1 MRRFLATG
9 RRWVVVAV
17 LLLGVVVVLL
27 AVTSRLSGS
36 DESRLMQVQTE
47 AADSAVL
54 RGPAGPAGAAGAAG
68 ERGAAGAAAPVVVAQ
83 PVVVEKEVVR
93 EVAVEKVVTQE
104 AVARSVADAPAS
116 AAAPRLAAIQE
127 LAASDRQII
136 RNGTLVLMVAD
147 LEDAIGSIRELVAGI
162 PGAFFA
168 NSEIKPVRDR
178 RPSIVT
184 LRIPAAAF
192 DEAVADLK
200 ALAVEVLEEQT
211 RAEDVT
217 EAYTDLNIR
226 LRNLEA
232 AEEQFRVLFERAERV
247 QDILEI
253 QDRLQRV
260 RGEIERLRGQLNVLE
275 DRVALAT
282 VRVQLHPPP
291 DLSLEL
297 VPQGVPFVY
306 GESAFRLTYRNEG
319 SVRAKD
325 VDVTL
330 ALPQQA
336 AFVEARSNG
345 IYDPA
350 TRVVTWEISE
360 LHPSDQGTL
369 AAVLRFETAAR
380 VLTLDAEVHAGTPDA
395 DESNNAATA
404 KLTFE
409 PDLMLTV
416 LHAPSAVAQG
426 DTANLALLYGN
437 AGNGDAERVSIR
449 LSLPVG
455 VTFVSAIGGRYDAD
469 NRVIVWDLDRVRPHD
484 ENHIEAS
491 VRVDVE
497 SGRLPLVAVIAAAE
511 TERVTYNN
519 RADLSLAAL
528 PEDVSGRTV
537 WSPGQ
542 TFRDSLETL
551 GDVAR
556 GTVDLL
562 IWVGTFGVPLAV
574 IVGVVLGPIV
584 LIRRRRQR
592 AART

>member
-1 MRRFLATG
+1 M
-9 RRWVVVAV
+9 
-17 LLLGVVVVLL
+17 
-27 AVTSRLSGS
+27 
-36 DESRLMQVQTE
+36 
-47 AADSAVL
+47 
-54 RGPAGPAGAAGAAG
+54 
-68 ERGAAGAAAPVVVAQ
+68 
-83 PVVVEKEVVR
+83 VVEKVV
-93 EVAVEKVVTQE
+93 EVAVEK
-104 AVARSVADAPAS
+104 AVAQESAASRVAAAPAS

-147 LEDAIGSIRELVAGI
+147 LEDAIGSIRDLVAGI

-192 DEAVADLK
+192 DEAVANLK

-306 GESAFRLTYRNEG
+306 GESAFRLTYRNDG
-319 SVRAKD
+319 NVRAKD
-325 VDVTL
+325 VEVTL
-330 ALPQQA
+330 TLPQQA
-336 AFVEARSNG
+336 AFVEAQGNG
-345 IYDPA
+345 SYDPA

-360 LHPSDQGTL
+360 LHP
-369 AAVLRFETAAR
+369 R
-380 VLTLDAEVHAGTPDA
+380 
-395 DESNNAATA
+395 
-404 KLTFE
+404 
-409 PDLMLTV
+409 
-416 LHAPSAVAQG
+416 
-426 DTANLALLYGN
+426 
-437 AGNGDAERVSIR
+437 
-449 LSLPVG
+449 
-455 VTFVSAIGGRYDAD
+455 
-469 NRVIVWDLDRVRPHD
+469 
-484 ENHIEAS
+484 
-491 VRVDVE
+491 
-497 SGRLPLVAVIAAAE
+497 
-511 TERVTYNN
+511 
-519 RADLSLAAL
+519 
-528 PEDVSGRTV
+528 
-537 WSPGQ
+537 
-542 TFRDSLETL
+542 
-551 GDVAR
+551 
-556 GTVDLL
+556 
-562 IWVGTFGVPLAV
+562 
-574 IVGVVLGPIV
+574 
-584 LIRRRRQR
+584 
-592 AART
+592 